1 MYFLPLFI
9 QYYFRLSVHSLISES
24 DGLELKRCPSS
35 QFPEPA
41 ASASNSPLCPK
52 LDEAD
57 VQNGITV
64 FPSKLFAS
72 TNVFTGQAAT
82 PHQIG

>member
-1 MYFLPLFI
+1 MP
-9 QYYFRLSVHSLISES
+9 V
-24 DGLELKRCPSS
+24 
-35 QFPEPA
+35 PA
-41 ASASNSPLCPK
+41 ASANNSPLCPSPE
-52 LDEAD
+52 DAE

-64 FPSKLFAS
+64 LPLKSLAS